1 MPEPTSFP
9 RPVPTIGDTSA
20 AHERAADPR
29 GWAFDEQTIQALDS
43 VLTARRDIRRFR
55 PDPVPEELV
64 RAVIESGHAGPSV
77 GHSQPWRFIVVEDAA
92 LRDRAAAMADKSR
105 LWQAARMA
113 PERGQQ
119 LLDLKLEGLREA
131 PLGLVVACDRRAPA
145 VGVLGRATFTDADM
159 WSCAAA
165 IENMW
170 LTARAHGLG
179 MGWVTLFQ
187 PEELAELLGL
197 PEGVET
203 LGWLCLGWPDERPPA
218 PGLQRLAWSTK
229 LPVDDVVLRD
239 RWPADDSLV
248 KPTSHLRA
256 PAQDRVVHA
265 TDDADDLLTTPGSL
279 GVLDRALNRV
289 EAVRPQGVDGGCLV
303 LAAADHPV
311 TSHRISSFETHV
323 TADVMRANVAGQG
336 MGAVAAAGAG
346 LSSLVV
352 DAGVEAPVAGARGA
366 RPLDPRGDLL
376 ATDALS
382 SDDAEALIQHGKQ
395 LGCEAAAQGMVV
407 LGEVGIGNTTVASAL
422 ASVLL
427 DLDADQ
433 SVGLGTAA
441 DADMVARKR
450 VLVTGARE
458 RWLAKH
464 SDDPMQLLAALGG
477 GEFAVLS
484 GVVLGAAGAGAVVV
498 LDGLATSVAALL
510 AVRMEPAVQ
519 GYLIA
524 GQQSRETAHA
534 AVLTELGLE
543 PLLAMRLRS
552 GEGVGGCL
560 AASLLLQGQ
569 RMRRLVA
576 RTR

>member
-64 RAVIESGHAGPSV
+64 RAVIEAGHAGPSV

-289 EAVRPQGVDGGCLV
+289 EAVRPQGVGGGCLV

-376 ATDALS
+376 TTDALT
-382 SDDAEALIQHGKQ
+382 SDDADALIQHGKQ
-395 LGCEAAAQGMVV
+395 LGCEAAAHGMVV

-422 ASVLL
+422 ASALL

-510 AVRMEPAVQ
+510 AVRMEPSVQ

-534 AVLTELGLE
+534 AVLTDLGLE